1 MAGLISQNHSII
13 ADWIAPGSRVLD
25 LGCGDGRLLERL
37 QAERQ
42 SSGIGVEIDEGLVV
56 KCLSKGLCVYQGDLG
71 RELTGFDERSFDYVI
86 LNSTLQSVVKPC
98 QVLNE
103 MLRVASSAIV
113 SISNFGYARNRLR
126 VASSGRISRVTRLGA
141 AWYDTPAI
149 RYVSLSEFQQT
160 LNAMGIEIA
169 DARYILPGGLTT
181 ARPPRLA
188 NLLVKEA
195 IFSLRLKP

>member
-1 MAGLISQNHSII
+1 M
-13 ADWIAPGSRVLD
+13 LD